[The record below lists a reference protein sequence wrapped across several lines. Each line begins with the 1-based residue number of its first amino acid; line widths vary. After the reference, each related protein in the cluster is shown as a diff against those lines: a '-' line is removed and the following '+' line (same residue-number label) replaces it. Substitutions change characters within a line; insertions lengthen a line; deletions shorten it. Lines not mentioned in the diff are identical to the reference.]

1 METKRREDFWRFLLL
16 SIVTLG
22 IWPLWR
28 FFKSQYEVL
37 YTVEQIRDNAYEGQ
51 QRMLE
56 IAARLEL
63 NSESTQEILES
74 VLEALEQI
82 RDRSEPAKPS
92 PSQ

>member
-1 METKRREDFWRFLLL
+1 MKTRRRRDFWRFLLL

-37 YTVEQIRDNAYEGQ
+37 YTVEQIRDNSYES
-51 QRMLE
+51 QRRLLE
-56 IAARLEL
+56 IATRLEL

-74 VLEALEQI
+74 VLKTLEQI
-82 RDRSEPAKPS
+82 RERSEPAA
-92 PSQ
+92 SQ

>member
-1 METKRREDFWRFLLL
+1 METRRRRDFWRFLLL

-37 YTVEQIRDNAYEGQ
+37 YTVEQIRDNGYAAQ
-51 QRMLE
+51 QQLLE
-56 IAARLEL
+56 IATRLEL

-74 VLEALEQI
+74 VLEALEEI
-82 RDRSEPAKPS
+82 RDRSAPA

>member
-1 METKRREDFWRFLLL
+1 MESRQRRDFWRFLLL

-28 FFKSQYEVL
+28 FFRSQYEVL
-37 YTVEQIRDNAYEGQ
+37 YAVEQIRDNGYQSQ
-51 QRMLE
+51 QRLLE
-56 IAARLEL
+56 IATRLEL

-74 VLEALEQI
+74 VLKALEQI
-82 RDRSEPAKPS
+82 RDRSEPS

>member
-37 YTVEQIRDNAYEGQ
+37 YTVEQI
-51 QRMLE
+51 LE

>member
-1 METKRREDFWRFLLL
+1 METRRRRDFWRFLLL

-37 YTVEQIRDNAYEGQ
+37 YTVEQIRDNGYASQ
-51 QRMLE
+51 QQLLE
-56 IAARLEL
+56 IATRLEL

-74 VLEALEQI
+74 VLETLEEI
-82 RDRSEPAKPS
+82 RDRSEPA

>member
-1 METKRREDFWRFLLL
+1 METRRRRDFGRFLLL

-37 YTVEQIRDNAYEGQ
+37 YTVEQIRDNGYESQ

-56 IAARLEL
+56 IATRLEL

-74 VLEALEQI
+74 VLETLEQI
-82 RDRSEPAKPS
+82 RDRSEPAPS
-92 PSQ
+92 R